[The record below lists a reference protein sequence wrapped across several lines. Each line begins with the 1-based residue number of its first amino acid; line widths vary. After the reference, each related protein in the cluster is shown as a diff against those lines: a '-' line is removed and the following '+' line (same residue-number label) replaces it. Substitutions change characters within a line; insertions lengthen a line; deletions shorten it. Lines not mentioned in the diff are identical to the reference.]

1 MAAAELLE
9 EQWRAFLTS
18 ITPEDRSKYGP
29 GVLVARVMWQGLEE
43 LRRTRRELRRIRR
56 QLEDRG
62 LDEPTIASDLGA
74 LARIA
79 DPLVE
84 AVESLR
90 GSIDGVEA
98 TLDRLRLQGDPR

>member
-1 MAAAELLE
+1 MPSDETIEERWQAFSSSRSHYPPASLL
-9 EQWRAFLTS
+9 
-18 ITPEDRSKYGP
+18 
-29 GVLVARVMWQGLEE
+29 ARVVWEGLEE

-62 LDEPTIASDLGA
+62 TEEPTIASDLGA

-84 AVESLR
+84 AVEGLA
-90 GSIDGVEA
+90 GSVDAVES
-98 TLDRLRLQGDPR
+98 TLDRLRLQGDPRDTR